1 MARRCLSRRPFES
14 PKMRLPIETPALL
27 VDLPAME
34 RNLAR
39 MAGYFE
45 KGPTR
50 LRPHYKNHKCPELA
64 RRQLAAGAIGITCA
78 TLSEADALVR
88 NGVGPVLIANEIAG
102 EPKIRHFVELSRCA
116 EVIVAVDNADM
127 VDSLA
132 AASRNGNASLNAVVD
147 IDVGQGRCGVLPGE
161 PALAL
166 ARHAIEAGLRMR
178 GLMGYEG
185 RLQPGPERTLSVRAA
200 MEKLVASK
208 KLMESNGIPVEI
220 ATAGGTSTYSMYGDY
235 PEVTDIQCGSYLL
248 MDTDYPSWCS
258 DFEPAL
264 SVLGTVI
271 SKTGNERIVADVGL
285 KAISSERGLPRL
297 KNADGAKLR
306 KLNAEHAIID
316 LHEPSLPITVG
327 DQIEIWAHYGDA
339 TINLHDRLYG
349 IRNGAVEEMFR
360 IEG

>member
-1 MARRCLSRRPFES
+1 MQ
-14 PKMRLPIETPALL
+14 LPIETPALL
-27 VDLPAME
+27 VDLTAME

-78 TLSEADALVR
+78 TVSEADALVR
-88 NGVGPVLIANEIAG
+88 NGIGPVLIANEIAG
-102 EPKIRHFVELSRCA
+102 DPKIRHFVELSRIA
-116 EVIVAVDNADM
+116 DVTVAVDSVTAIE
-127 VDSLA
+127 SLA
-132 AASRNGNASLNAVVD
+132 AASREAHVTLNVVVD
-147 IDVGQGRCGVLPGE
+147 IDVGQHRCGVCPGE
-161 PALAL
+161 PAAAL
-166 ARHAIEAGLRMR
+166 ARCAIRAGLRMR

-185 RLQPGPERTLSVRAA
+185 RLQPGPERMLSAQA
-200 MEKLVASK
+200 GIEKLAASK
-208 KLMESNGIPVEI
+208 KLIESQGIRVEI
-220 ATAGGTSTYSMYGDY
+220 ATAGGTSTYSVYGKY

-248 MDTDYPSWCS
+248 MDTDYPSWCT

-271 SKTGNERIVADVGL
+271 SRTGNERVIADVGL

-297 KNADGAKLR
+297 KDLDGASLR

-316 LHEPSLPITVG
+316 IRNPALALAPG
-327 DQIEIWAHYGDA
+327 DQIEIWAHYSDA
-339 TINLHDRLYG
+339 TVNLHDRLYG
-349 IRNGAVEEMFR
+349 IRNGAVAETFR

>member
-1 MARRCLSRRPFES
+1 MH
-14 PKMRLPIETPALL
+14 LPIETPALL

-39 MAGYFE
+39 MASYFE
-45 KGPTR
+45 NGPTR
-50 LRPHYKNHKCPELA
+50 LRPHFKNHKCPELA

-88 NGVGPVLIANEIAG
+88 NGIGPVLIANEIAG
-102 EPKIRHFVELSRCA
+102 DPKIRHFVELSRIA
-116 EVIVAVDNADM
+116 DVTVAVDSVTAIE
-127 VDSLA
+127 SLA
-132 AASRNGNASLNAVVD
+132 AASREAHVTLNVVID
-147 IDVGQGRCGVLPGE
+147 IDVGQHRCGVCSGE
-161 PALAL
+161 PAAAL
-166 ARHAIEAGLRMR
+166 ACCAIRAGLRMR

-185 RLQPGPERTLSVRAA
+185 RLQPGSERRLPAQA
-200 MEKLVASK
+200 GIEKLAASK
-208 KLMESNGIPVEI
+208 KLIESQGIPVEI
-220 ATAGGTSTYSMYGDY
+220 ATAGGTSTYSVYGEY

-248 MDTDYPSWCS
+248 MDTDYLSWCT

-271 SKTGNERIVADVGL
+271 SRTGNERVIADVGL

-297 KNADGAKLR
+297 KDLDGASLR

-316 LHEPSLPITVG
+316 IRNPSLALAPG
-327 DQIEIWAHYGDA
+327 DQIEIWAHYSDA
-339 TINLHDRLYG
+339 TVNLHDRLYG
-349 IRNGAVEEMFR
+349 IRNGAVAETFR